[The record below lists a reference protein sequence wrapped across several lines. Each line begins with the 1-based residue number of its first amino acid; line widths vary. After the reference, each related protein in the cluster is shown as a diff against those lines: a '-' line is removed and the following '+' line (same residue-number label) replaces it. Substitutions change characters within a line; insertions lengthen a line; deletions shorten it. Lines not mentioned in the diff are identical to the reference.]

1 MVHVLITPQSNRHCF
16 NDGYHTSHHLNPRRH
31 WKAHPAAFLA
41 AKHKY
46 QTEGALTFANID
58 YIMITIS
65 CITKNFDRLAAALV
79 PMGEQIGMSHKEK
92 VEMLRSKTK
101 RFSEE
106 EIKEKF
112 LKGARHGK
120 AVPAQVPVVHL
131 VEGEEGLVSVRE
143 EVDILKD
150 IQNVKSRPN
159 MKTRRSS
166 ISLVADKA
174 KEVIGESSGI
184 MMVNPDLLSQRM

>member
-1 MVHVLITPQSNRHCF
+1 MLIAQSNRHCF

-65 CITKNFDRLAAALV
+65 CITKNFDRLAEALV
-79 PMGEQIGMSHKEK
+79 PMGDQIGMSHEEK

-101 RFSEE
+101 KFTEE
-106 EIKEKF
+106 DIREKF

-120 AVPAQVPVVHL
+120 APVPAVNL
-131 VEGEEGLVSVRE
+131 VEGEEEMVIVQE
-143 EVDILKD
+143 EVDVLKD
-150 IQNVKSRPN
+150 IQNVKCRPAV
-159 MKTRRSS
+159 KTRRSS
-166 ISLVADKA
+166 LSLVADKA
-174 KEVIGESSGI
+174 KEVMGESSGV
-184 MMVNPDLLSQRM
+184 MMVNPDLLSQRI